1 MTLGNIG
8 KPSAPLSWLNK
19 GWTALQDYAHGAMT
33 HFKDDAEE
41 GTSSDVSGDGAGKER
56 QGAWGILAA
65 DVVEHNNNIEV
76 RFEIPGMEKKDLQ
89 VEFVNGQLIVSG
101 QKHMSRSREEGGCFI
116 TERAFG
122 HFQRAIPM
130 PAEVEV
136 DSASASYE
144 DGVLVINVSRL
155 STDAATTVTVG

>member
-19 GWTALQDYAHGAMT
+19 GWSVLQDYAHGAMT
-33 HFKDDAEE
+33 HFKHDAD
-41 GTSSDVSGDGAGKER
+41 SDHDENATDAGAER

-65 DVVEHNNNIEV
+65 DVVEHDNNIEV
-76 RFEIPGMEKKDLQ
+76 RFEVPGMEKQDLQ
-89 VEFVNGQLIVSG
+89 VEFVSGQLIVSG

-130 PAEVEV
+130 PTEV
-136 DSASASYE
+136 DVGSASARYQ
-144 DGVLVINVSRL
+144 DGVLVINVARQGAD
-155 STDAATTVTVG
+155 TGTAVTVD